1 MKVWNVMMTT
11 WWSSEKVVFFQ
22 FVKWFT
28 SSYLPICGSISIFKH
43 FEAWHFVSK
52 QFHSDGHEQ
61 AAVISVAAGG
71 VYYQEHHQ
79 EDDHDG
85 ADHTAFSHTAA
96 AHFEG
101 EMGESRWTWSI
112 SSEQFSSWTSSIVQ
126 FYMSAYKNKVESLT
140 NCEEIA
146 NNLNLLM
153 FIYVLCCWDSYW
165 S

>member
-1 MKVWNVMMTT
+1 M
-11 WWSSEKVVFFQ
+11 
-22 FVKWFT
+22 KWF
-28 SSYLPICGSISIFKH
+28 SNCYLPVCGSISIFKH
-43 FEAWHFVSK
+43 FEAWDFVPK
-52 QFHSDGHEQ
+52 EFHSDGHEQ

-79 EDDHDG
+79 EDDHDD

-96 AHFEG
+96 VHFEG

-112 SSEQFSSWTSSIVQ
+112 CSEQFCVELHL
-126 FYMSAYKNKVESLT
+126 FVSAHKNKVESLT

-146 NNLNLLM
+146 NNL
-153 FIYVLCCWDSYW
+153 YVMMSLCILCCRDSYW

>member
-1 MKVWNVMMTT
+1 MI
-11 WWSSEKVVFFQ
+11 
-22 FVKWFT
+22 FT
-28 SSYLPICGSISIFKH
+28 NSYLPVCGSISIFKH

-52 QFHSDGHEQ
+52 EFHSNGHEQ
-61 AAVISVAAGG
+61 ATVISVAAGG

-85 ADHTAFSHTAA
+85 ANHTAFSHTAA

-112 SSEQFSSWTSSIVQ
+112 STEQFWVELHLLFNS
-126 FYMSAYKNKVESLT
+126 MSAYKNKVESLT

-153 FIYVLCCWDSYW
+153 FT
-165 S
+165 